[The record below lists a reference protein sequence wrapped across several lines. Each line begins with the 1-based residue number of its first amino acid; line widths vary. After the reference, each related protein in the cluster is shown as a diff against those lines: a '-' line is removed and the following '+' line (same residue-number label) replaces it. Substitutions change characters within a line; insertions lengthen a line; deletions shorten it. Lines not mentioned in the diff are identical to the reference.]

1 MSRAQQYPRL
11 ILALVCL
18 PVFIGALDLT
28 IVSAVLPEVIR
39 SMTIEIQKLDVAGW
53 VVTGYFVS
61 YAISMTFMG
70 KVSDIAGR
78 RLVYLLCLAIFFVG
92 SWLVA
97 ASPGWPA
104 GIALRVMQ
112 LFQDHPAAGFASLY
126 ALIAG
131 RVIQA
136 FGAGAMVPVSMA
148 LVADLY
154 PPEKRAL
161 PLGIIGAVDTAGWVL
176 GHLYGGIMVQ
186 FMSWPYLFW
195 INLPVVFVIFCIT
208 WWGLTGLP
216 RMDVKG
222 GIDWIGVTLL
232 GAALVLLNVGLGA
245 PEVGLE
251 GSTALPSPH
260 RLYWVAGAAVV
271 FVIFLLSQRR
281 VRDPILDL
289 RIFSNRNL
297 SAASGVNL
305 LVGFCIM
312 VALVS
317 VPIFINV
324 AGAADTMKAALVT
337 GYLLCAFTVP
347 MALAAIPGGWLSERL
362 GYRSSVVLGLIT
374 AIVGFWMM
382 SLWKVEMAA
391 PGGRLLRQLATGP
404 RAGRRSRHRLH
415 GSGAGTGRH
424 RHRLDH
430 RADRRGGH
438 QRRRRTGPRDG
449 VVARHHPPPDRHE
462 RQHELDDGLWAA
474 ADDDPQPRNARPG
487 RCAGFGKDGQ
497 SGARCG
503 DEDHQRDGADFS
515 GRDRGGAGRRA
526 PAATRR
532 RAAPYSAIEREAGES
547 EPRCVPQAA
556 ARSCTRRR
564 ATA

>member
-1 MSRAQQYPRL
+1 MSRARQHPRL

-28 IVSAVLPEVIR
+28 IVSAVLPDVIR

-53 VVTGYFVS
+53 VVTGYFIS

-78 RLVYLLCLAIFFVG
+78 RMVYLICLVIFFVG

-104 GIALRVMQ
+104 SIALRVMQ
-112 LFQDHPAAGFASLY
+112 LFPGQHPSGFAPLY
-126 ALIAG
+126 ALIGG

-148 LVADLY
+148 LVADLF
-154 PPEKRAL
+154 PPERRAL
-161 PLGIIGAVDTAGWVL
+161 PLGIVGAVDTAGWVL

-195 INLPVVFVIFCIT
+195 INLPVVFVIGCIT
-208 WWGLTGLP
+208 WWGLAGLP

-232 GAALVLLNVGLGA
+232 GAALTLLNIGLGS
-245 PEVGLE
+245 PELGVE
-251 GSTALPSPH
+251 GSTAAPPQH
-260 RLYWVAGAAVV
+260 RLYWIAAAAIA
-271 FVIFLLSQRR
+271 FAIFLISQRR
-281 VRDPILDL
+281 IRDPILDL

-297 SAASGVNL
+297 SSASGVNL

-317 VPIFINV
+317 VPLFINV

-362 GYRSSVVLGLIT
+362 GYRSPVIIGLIV

-382 SLWKVEMAA
+382 SLWKTEMAA
-391 PGGRLLRQLATGP
+391 QAVAFFDSLRRGPASVDARGTGFMAMGLALAGIGIGLTFAPIGTAVINGVREQERGMASSLVIILRLIGMSVSMSSMTAYGLRRMTILSQEMISPDDALDLEKTARVALDAVTKITSEMALISLAVAATALGVAFLLRRGDLEA
-404 RAGRRSRHRLH
+404 RA
-415 GSGAGTGRH
+415 
-424 RHRLDH
+424 
-430 RADRRGGH
+430 
-438 QRRRRTGPRDG
+438 
-449 VVARHHPPPDRHE
+449 
-462 RQHELDDGLWAA
+462 
-474 ADDDPQPRNARPG
+474 
-487 RCAGFGKDGQ
+487 
-497 SGARCG
+497 
-503 DEDHQRDGADFS
+503 
-515 GRDRGGAGRRA
+515 
-526 PAATRR
+526 
-532 RAAPYSAIEREAGES
+532 
-547 EPRCVPQAA
+547 
-556 ARSCTRRR
+556 
-564 ATA
+564 

>member
-1 MSRAQQYPRL
+1 MSRARQYPGL

-39 SMTIEIQKLDVAGW
+39 SLTIEIQKLDVAGW

-112 LFQDHPAAGFASLY
+112 LFQDHPPAGFASLY
-126 ALIAG
+126 ALIVG

-232 GAALVLLNVGLGA
+232 GAALILLNVGLGA

-260 RLYWVAGAAVV
+260 RLYWVAGAAVA
-271 FVIFLLSQRR
+271 FAIFLASQRR

-324 AGAADTMKAALVT
+324 AGAANTMKAALVT

-362 GYRSSVVLGLIT
+362 GYRSSVVLGLMT

-391 PGGRLLRQLATGP
+391 QAVAFFDGLRHGPAASDARGTGFMAAGLALAGIGIGLTIAPIGAAVINGVGEQDRGMASSLVIILRLIGMSVSMSSMMAYGLRRTTVLGREMLGPEDALDLEKTARVALEVVTKITSEIALISLAVTVMALGVALLLR
-404 RAGRRSRHRLH
+404 
-415 GSGAGTGRH
+415 
-424 RHRLDH
+424 
-430 RADRRGGH
+430 RGDL
-438 QRRRRTGPRDG
+438 PS
-449 VVARHHPPPDRHE
+449 PP
-462 RQHELDDGLWAA
+462 
-474 ADDDPQPRNARPG
+474 
-487 RCAGFGKDGQ
+487 
-497 SGARCG
+497 
-503 DEDHQRDGADFS
+503 
-515 GRDRGGAGRRA
+515 
-526 PAATRR
+526 
-532 RAAPYSAIEREAGES
+532 
-547 EPRCVPQAA
+547 
-556 ARSCTRRR
+556 
-564 ATA
+564 

>member
-1 MSRAQQYPRL
+1 MSRARQYPGL

-28 IVSAVLPEVIR
+28 IVSAVLPDVIR
-39 SMTIEIQKLDVAGW
+39 SLTLEIQKLDVAGW

-104 GIALRVMQ
+104 GVALRVMH
-112 LFQDHPAAGFASLY
+112 LFQNHPSPVFASLD

-131 RVIQA
+131 RVVQA

-195 INLPVVFVIFCIT
+195 INLPVVAVIFCIT
-208 WWGLTGLP
+208 WWGLAGLP

-222 GIDWIGVTLL
+222 GIDWIGVMLL
-232 GAALVLLNVGLGA
+232 GTALLLLNIGLGA
-245 PEVGLE
+245 PEPGLE
-251 GSTALPSPH
+251 GSAAPSPH

-271 FVIFLLSQRR
+271 FAIFLISQRR

-324 AGAADTMKAALVT
+324 AGAADTRKAALIT

-362 GYRSSVVLGLIT
+362 GYRTSVVVGLIT
-374 AIVGFWMM
+374 AIAGFWMM

-391 PGGRLLRQLATGP
+391 QAVDSFDSLRQGPAPAVARGTGFMAAGLALAGIGIGLTIAPIGAAVINGVGEQDRGMASSLVIILRLIGMSVSMSSMTAYGLRRTTILGRQMLGPDDALDLEKTARVALDVVTKITSEIALISLAVSAVALGVALLLR
-404 RAGRRSRHRLH
+404 
-415 GSGAGTGRH
+415 
-424 RHRLDH
+424 
-430 RADRRGGH
+430 RGDVLPH
-438 QRRRRTGPRDG
+438 Q
-449 VVARHHPPPDRHE
+449 
-462 RQHELDDGLWAA
+462 
-474 ADDDPQPRNARPG
+474 
-487 RCAGFGKDGQ
+487 
-497 SGARCG
+497 
-503 DEDHQRDGADFS
+503 
-515 GRDRGGAGRRA
+515 
-526 PAATRR
+526 
-532 RAAPYSAIEREAGES
+532 
-547 EPRCVPQAA
+547 
-556 ARSCTRRR
+556 
-564 ATA
+564 